1 MMIDLHGYSIPI
13 ARAAVRSALYM
24 LKSEAKI
31 DLELAAAEGEC
42 MAVRVCVWLLGCVM
56 FECE

>member
-42 MAVRVCVWLLGCVM
+42 MAVRVCV
-56 FECE
+56 